1 MAQITR
7 RALFPLA
14 LLPLAACAMART
26 PEPASA
32 PVRLAPG
39 NTPEMQRMIRGQ
51 ASALRIPADLLD
63 HVVRVESGYNPA
75 ARNGPYLGLMQIH
88 PQTAQTMGYGGPAS
102 GLLDAQT
109 NLRYGGLY
117 LRGAYIVADGNPTEA
132 YDWYRRGYYY
142 EARDRGLLEETGLR
156 RG

>member
-1 MAQITR
+1 MTRLTR

-14 LLPLAACAMART
+14 LLPLAACAPRRQS
-26 PEPASA
+26 EVRA
-32 PVRLAPG
+32 PTLAPG
-39 NTPEMQRMIRGQ
+39 NTPEMQRMIRREAQ
-51 ASALRIPADLLD
+51 ALQIPSELLD

-75 ARNGPYLGLMQIH
+75 ARNGPYYGLLQIH
-88 PQTAQTMGYGGPAS
+88 PDTARTMGYDGPLV
-102 GLLDAQT
+102 GLLDPVT
-109 NLRYGGLY
+109 NLRVAGAY
-117 LRGAYIVADGNPTEA
+117 LRGAWIVANGDMERA